1 MSQELQNYIRLNELA
16 ERIHANGQ
24 RVAVVL
30 EGRDGAGKSSTIRK
44 LTKYLPPYTFRVQ
57 PSFKPNKSTMK
68 NWLPS
73 WAKKMP
79 RQGEIVFYDRSWYS
93 RALLQPV
100 MGWCSQIAYENF
112 MGSVTPWEEYDND
125 ITFVKLWLSISES
138 EQANRLNNREH
149 DPLRYWKFSSNDPIA
164 LSKFDMITI
173 YKERMLTETHGWN
186 VLDYNDKY
194 SGREKALEIL
204 TNALEI

>member
-1 MSQELQNYIRLNELA
+1 MSERLQNFIRLNELA
-16 ERIHANGQ
+16 ENIHKNGR

-30 EGRDGAGKSSTIRK
+30 EGRDGAGKSGTIRK

-57 PSFKPNKSTMK
+57 QSFKPNKSTMK

-100 MGWCSQIAYENF
+100 MGWCSQTAYSNF
-112 MGSVTPWEEYDND
+112 MGAVTNWENSQDV
-125 ITFVKLWLSISES
+125 TFIKLWLSISEI
-138 EQANRLNNREH
+138 EQEKRLNNREH

-173 YKERMLTETHGWN
+173 YKERMLTETNGWN
-186 VLDYNDKY
+186 VLDYNDKQI
-194 SGREKALEIL
+194 GKEKALEIL
-204 TNALEI
+204 AKALEI

>member
-1 MSQELQNYIRLNELA
+1 MNHELQNYIRLNELA
-16 ERIHANGQ
+16 EHIHASGQ

-30 EGRDGAGKSSTIRK
+30 EGRDGAGKSGTIRK

-57 PSFKPNKSTMK
+57 QSFKPNKSTMK

-112 MGSVTPWEEYDND
+112 MDAVTYWENSQDV
-125 ITFVKLWLSISES
+125 TFIKLWLSISEG
-138 EQANRLNNREH
+138 EQEQRLNNRER

-164 LSKFDMITI
+164 LSKFDMITF
-173 YKERMLTETHGWN
+173 YKERMLTETTGWN

-194 SGREKALEIL
+194 SGREKALQIL
-204 TNALEI
+204 ANALEI

>member
-1 MSQELQNYIRLNELA
+1 MNQELENYVELNKLA
-16 ERIHANGQ
+16 EKIYASGQ

-30 EGRDGAGKSSTIRK
+30 EGRDGAGKSGTIRK

-57 PSFKPNKSTMK
+57 QSFKPNRTTMR

-100 MGWCSQIAYENF
+100 MGWCSQTAYSNF
-112 MGSVTPWEEYDND
+112 MGAVTNWENSQNV
-125 ITFVKLWLSISES
+125 TFIKLWLSISEI
-138 EQANRLNNREH
+138 EQEKRLNNREH

-173 YKERMLTETHGWN
+173 YKERMLTETNDWN
-186 VLDYNDKY
+186 ILDYNNKET
-194 SGREKALEIL
+194 GREKALEIL
-204 TNALEI
+204 AKALEI